1 MMKVKNIPSTVRVR
15 KMWNRQIPDVGFL
28 DDRESQKPEVQ
39 SGQGKRDPSVAQK
52 SGNRSGKLRGTG

>member
-1 MMKVKNIPSTVRVR
+1 MMKVLFLDIDGVL
-15 KMWNRQIPDVGFL
+15 NRQIPDIGFL

-39 SGQGKRDPSVAQK
+39 SGQSKRDPSVAQK

>member
-1 MMKVKNIPSTVRVR
+1 MMKVLFLDIDGVL
-15 KMWNRQIPDVGFL
+15 NRQIPDVGFL

-39 SGQGKRDPSVAQK
+39 PGQSKRDPSVAQK